1 MPRNLTLP
9 FVASLREVRHHM
21 VSGSRTPM
29 RTSRETFL
37 QSATRS
43 EAERYTVHR
52 RVGGGTYGEVW
63 LATDLHTGGQV
74 AIKRVRECFD
84 TPCDTRMVMEELRI
98 LRRTRH
104 PNIVKM
110 NAVLAPADEHL
121 FEDLFL
127 VLEAMDTDLEFVIH
141 RAGVQSLH
149 SIQSIGLGIVAGLK
163 HLHSQMILHRDL
175 KPGNVLVSRE
185 GEVRLCDFG
194 LSRAFTDSE
203 WSQVNRCERRDLKR
217 LRTGFIHSDRTMPS
231 ASSSPE
237 PDPDGP
243 PVLGRR
249 PLSGRIVTCDYRPP
263 EVCLECGYGSA
274 LDMWSFGCVMAELC
288 LVLVDANTECHE
300 RHRLFERAA
309 HEKQDTFPSTATLRA
324 IVRVLG
330 THHITASL
338 GWLETSHNENALAC
352 MRKLLAEPRGAAYT
366 SSRISKL
373 MPGAPSTAIDLVR
386 AVLTFDPA
394 RRPSAAAA
402 MQHPFFRQVAA
413 RCQRGG
419 IWWYESPPAPVGPA
433 TSDANAS
440 GELSSSEEAEEDAP
454 GALRQKVLE
463 EIGRCRSLESLRGSP
478 VQPTGA
484 FTTPTRPPLPCTL
497 PASRTSASTCMPE
510 CMPPSGVHG
519 SAYHPREC
527 MPPSGVHGA
536 EGTSAAARKPA
547 EVATP
552 KSPRT
557 GEGSSWFGLLRA

>member
-1 MPRNLTLP
+1 
-9 FVASLREVRHHM
+9 M
-21 VSGSRTPM
+21 VSGSDARTPM

-37 QSATRS
+37 QSVTRS

-52 RVGGGTYGEVW
+52 RVGGGSYGEVW

-110 NAVLAPADEHL
+110 NAVLAPADERA

-149 SIQSIGLGIVAGLK
+149 SIQSIGLGILAGLK
-163 HLHSQMILHRDL
+163 HLHSRMVLHRDL

-194 LSRAFTDSE
+194 LSRAFTEAE
-203 WSQVNRCERRDLKR
+203 WSQVKRCERRDLKR

-243 PVLGRR
+243 PALARR

-300 RHRLFERAA
+300 RHRLFERAT
-309 HEKQDTFPSTATLRA
+309 HEKQDAFPSTATLRA
-324 IVRVLG
+324 IIRVLG
-330 THHITASL
+330 AHHITASL
-338 GWLETSHNENALAC
+338 GWLETSQNENALAC
-352 MRKLLAEPRGAAYT
+352 MRKLLAEPRGVAYT

-373 MPGAPSTAIDLVR
+373 MPGAPTAAIDLVR

-402 MQHPFFRQVAA
+402 MQYPFFRQVAP

-419 IWWYESPPAPVGPA
+419 IWWYESPPAPVGPV
-433 TSDANAS
+433 TSSANARDDATW
-440 GELSSSEEAEEDAP
+440 ELSSSEEAEEDAP
-454 GALRQKVLE
+454 RTLRQKVLE
-463 EIGRCRSLESLRGSP
+463 EIGRCRSLEGQLGSP

-484 FTTPTRPPLPCTL
+484 FTTPTRPPLPCNL
-497 PASRTSASTCMPE
+497 PASLTSTSTCLPE
-510 CMPPSGVHG
+510 CMPPTGVHG
-519 SAYHPREC
+519 SACHPREC

-536 EGTSAAARKPA
+536 EGATAAARKPA

>member
-1 MPRNLTLP
+1 
-9 FVASLREVRHHM
+9 M

-217 LRTGFIHSDRTMPS
+217 LRTGFIHSDRTMPKCFLLTR
-231 ASSSPE
+231 ARPRW
-237 PDPDGP
+237 PAG
-243 PVLGRR
+243 LG
-249 PLSGRIVTCDYRPP
+249 
-263 EVCLECGYGSA
+263 A
-274 LDMWSFGCVMAELC
+274 
-288 LVLVDANTECHE
+288 
-300 RHRLFERAA
+300 
-309 HEKQDTFPSTATLRA
+309 TATFGSHRH
-324 IVRVLG
+324 VRL
-330 THHITASL
+330 
-338 GWLETSHNENALAC
+338 
-352 MRKLLAEPRGAAYT
+352 
-366 SSRISKL
+366 
-373 MPGAPSTAIDLVR
+373 
-386 AVLTFDPA
+386 
-394 RRPSAAAA
+394 
-402 MQHPFFRQVAA
+402 
-413 RCQRGG
+413 
-419 IWWYESPPAPVGPA
+419 PPA
-433 TSDANAS
+433 
-440 GELSSSEEAEEDAP
+440 
-454 GALRQKVLE
+454 
-463 EIGRCRSLESLRGSP
+463 
-478 VQPTGA
+478 
-484 FTTPTRPPLPCTL
+484 
-497 PASRTSASTCMPE
+497 
-510 CMPPSGVHG
+510 
-519 SAYHPREC
+519 
-527 MPPSGVHGA
+527 
-536 EGTSAAARKPA
+536 
-547 EVATP
+547 
-552 KSPRT
+552 
-557 GEGSSWFGLLRA
+557 